1 MTSFRL
7 YKFKIHFNVT
17 GLLTTELCLSG
28 QFSVQITFTSKWFD
42 KRHAASNWH
51 FVLQM
56 KTY

>member
-42 KRHAASNWH
+42 KRHAASSWH
-51 FVLQM
+51 FVI
-56 KTY
+56 